1 MYMYLQLSKTNLK
14 GLRSGYCTGAGT
26 LVFYDSG
33 YRSYYMR
40 DLSHMEVI
48 RKTLYLNSIRNFI
61 NISSFHNLLD
71 VIYTEISGKMKQF
84 TVWIGMQCDRLLFD
98 KIDNCALNHSV
109 NDSGLVV
116 NAFGY

>member
-1 MYMYLQLSKTNLK
+1 MYLQLSKTNLK

-33 YRSYYMR
+33 YRSCYMR

-48 RKTLYLNSIRNFI
+48 RKTLYFKLYVRNFI
-61 NISSFHNLLD
+61 NISSFHSLLD
-71 VIYTEISGKMKQF
+71 VIYTEISGTMKQF

-98 KIDNCALNHSV
+98 KIDNCALNPSV
-109 NDSGLVV
+109 SDSGLVV

>member
-1 MYMYLQLSKTNLK
+1 MYLQRSKTNLK

-33 YRSYYMR
+33 YRSCYMR
-40 DLSHMEVI
+40 DLSHTENSI
-48 RKTLYLNSIRNFI
+48 FKLYIRNFI
-61 NISSFHNLLD
+61 NISSFYNLLD
-71 VIYTEISGKMKQF
+71 VIYTEISGTMKQF

-98 KIDNCALNHSV
+98 KIDNCELNPSV
-109 NDSGLVV
+109 SDSGLVV

>member
-1 MYMYLQLSKTNLK
+1 MYRQLSKTNLK

-33 YRSYYMR
+33 YRLCYMC
-40 DLSHMEVI
+40 DTHGGDTQNSI
-48 RKTLYLNSIRNFI
+48 FKLYIRNFI

-71 VIYTEISGKMKQF
+71 VIYTEISGTMKH
-84 TVWIGMQCDRLLFD
+84 
-98 KIDNCALNHSV
+98 NPSV
-109 NDSGLVV
+109 SDSGLVV

>member
-14 GLRSGYCTGAGT
+14 GLRNGYCTGAGT

-33 YRSYYMR
+33 YRSCYMR
-40 DLSHMEVI
+40 DVTHGGNTENSI
-48 RKTLYLNSIRNFI
+48 FKLYIRNFI
-61 NISSFHNLLD
+61 NISSFHNLLY
-71 VIYTEISGKMKQF
+71 VIYTEISGTMKQF

-98 KIDNCALNHSV
+98 KIDNCAINHIVS
-109 NDSGLVV
+109 DSGLVV